1 MERIDLNH
9 PITED
14 DIVNFLVTSPD
25 FFERHADV
33 LSVVTLGSPH
43 GSRAVS
49 LQERQAMMLREKIK
63 ALEQRMVEMVRNAH
77 ENAQI
82 ADKLEQWACTLLRA
96 EEPADLPAL
105 LTGQLSQLF
114 AVPQVGLKLWDVAEP
129 FADAP
134 FAQGASDDARTF
146 ASSLAAPFCGANPG
160 FEVVDWL
167 ADRDAA
173 ISLAL
178 IPLRW
183 QTRAEQKAASRPHGD
198 VVAPGVDA
206 PTLAAAER
214 GEGGRID
221 PTLDATQ
228 LKANAGS
235 EAQSASDAASPAAG
249 AQANPAQPACGLLVL
264 ASPDAKRFQA
274 GMGTEFLERLADLAG
289 AALSRLK
296 ADGG

>member
-43 GSRAVS
+43 GNRAVS
-49 LQERQAMMLREKIK
+49 LQERQALMLREKIK

-82 ADKLEQWACTLLRA
+82 ADKLEQWACSLLRA
-96 EEPADLPAL
+96 EEPADLPTL
-105 LTGQLSQLF
+105 VTGGLAERF
-114 AVPQVGLKLWDVAEP
+114 DVPQVALKLWDVAEP
-129 FADAP
+129 FTDAP
-134 FAQGASDDARTF
+134 FARGASDDAKIF
-146 ASSLAAPFCGANPG
+146 ASSLTAPFCGANPG

-183 QTRAEQKAASRPHGD
+183 QTRAEQKVAAEPDAETGARGT
-198 VVAPGVDA
+198 DA
-206 PTLAAAER
+206 PSPSAGPQLLED
-214 GEGGRID
+214 GRID
-221 PTLDATQ
+221 PTLDASH
-228 LKANAGS
+228 LAAEAGS
-235 EAQSASDAASPAAG
+235 ESQAAVEAAS
-249 AQANPAQPACGLLVL
+249 AQAGPAHPACGLLVL

-296 ADGG
+296 ADGD